1 MSENILNL
9 KSEDLAEVKLSS
21 LGTLLVDFWAPW
33 CGPCR
38 MVAPVLEQ
46 LAGELGGQVR
56 VGKINIDDNPEAA
69 SKYRVSSIPTMILF
83 KDGKEVARTI
93 GAQPKGALLAL
104 INAHK

>member
-1 MSENILNL
+1 MLNL